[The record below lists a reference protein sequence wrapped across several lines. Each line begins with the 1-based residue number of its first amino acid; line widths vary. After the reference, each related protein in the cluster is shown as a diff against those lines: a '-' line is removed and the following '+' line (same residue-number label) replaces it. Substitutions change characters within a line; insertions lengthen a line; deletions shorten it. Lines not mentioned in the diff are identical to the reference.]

1 MKILKHIMYC
11 IPAVIAAAALG
22 IMLPAFLMII
32 PCEAE
37 VRIDNWY
44 ITEKIQSAAA
54 LVFAVMLWF
63 TERAVCKEMPPRITY
78 NFALIAA
85 GAVSSRLLVNRLDSY
100 FVLGKLEGT
109 GFALGVLGK
118 HGATG
123 MQNVQYTA
131 SAFIFYYIVIRLAV
145 GIIVAFVRSR
155 KTGNTPTDNGKKL
168 TDNGKKLTDA
178 RKFIIGAAVG
188 VGIHTAF
195 YGYLNFTFIFID
207 GYMSQSSLPLL
218 TGIIAIVSIILLERK
233 YHLGNTVY
241 NFGFVIFTVWFYII
255 GLFFI
260 QLADGLFR
268 EAIGAYRIY
277 GPGMT
282 EEGMLSIV
290 TGVFSFLL
298 LLIKLITGIIFH
310 YVDKKKA
317 AGGEANE
324 VG

>member
-1 MKILKHIMYC
+1 MKILKHIMYS

-63 TERAVCKEMPPRITY
+63 TERAVCKEMPARITY

-85 GAVSSRLLVNRLDSY
+85 GAVSARLLVPRLHSY

-155 KTGNTPTDNGKKL
+155 KTGNAL

-260 QLADGLFR
+260 RLADGLFR

-277 GPGMT
+277 GQGMT

>member
-63 TERAVCKEMPPRITY
+63 TERAVCKEMPARITY

-85 GAVSSRLLVNRLDSY
+85 GAVSARLLVPRLHSC

-168 TDNGKKLTDA
+168 TDA

-195 YGYLNFTFIFID
+195 YGYLNFAFIFID
-207 GYMSQSSLPLL
+207 GYMSRSSLPLL
-218 TGIIAIVSIILLERK
+218 TVITAILSIILLERK

-260 QLADGLFR
+260 RLADGLFR

>member
-54 LVFAVMLWF
+54 LLFAVMLWF
-63 TERAVCKEMPPRITY
+63 TERAVCKKMPARITY

-85 GAVSSRLLVNRLDSY
+85 GAVSARLLVPRLHSY
-100 FVLGKLEGT
+100 FVLGKLEGE

-168 TDNGKKLTDA
+168 TDA

-188 VGIHTAF
+188 VGVHTAF
-195 YGYLNFTFIFID
+195 YIFLNFAFIFID

-233 YHLGNTVY
+233 YHLGSAVY
-241 NFGFVIFTVWFYII
+241 NFAFVIFTVWFYII

-260 QLADGLFR
+260 RLADGLFR

-298 LLIKLITGIIFH
+298 LLTKLVTGIIFN